1 MITKYVV
8 KTDNSRVEFLTEE
21 ERDNYLL
28 EITDSY
34 TLETTQEEEPV
45 PEIYK
50 QPKEVA
56 LWRIRAIL
64 RAMELEDPIQQAI
77 LQLPEP
83 NKTVANVAWEYA
95 YTIDRWSNTVEFI
108 KGVLGLTEEQVDNIF
123 TQAEALKV

>member
-1 MITKYVV
+1 MIKYII
-8 KTDNSRVEFLTEE
+8 KTDNSRIEFLTEE
-21 ERDNYLL
+21 ERSDHLL
-28 EITDSY
+28 EIADLY
-34 TLETTQEEEPV
+34 TLETIEEADPIPQV
-45 PEIYK
+45 YK

-64 RAMELEDPIQQAI
+64 RAMGLEDPIQQAI

-123 TQAEALKV
+123 LQAEALTI